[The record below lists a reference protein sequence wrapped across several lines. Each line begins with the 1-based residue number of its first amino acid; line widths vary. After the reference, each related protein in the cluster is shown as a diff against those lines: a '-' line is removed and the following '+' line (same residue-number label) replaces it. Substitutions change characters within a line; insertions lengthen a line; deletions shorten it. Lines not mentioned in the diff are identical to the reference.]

1 MSVTFFGW
9 DVVYDDKSLVLE
21 LGAEQEPQKGDSYT
35 MYHGT
40 NVQTAR
46 LIITNGFRQSP
57 DGMLGPG
64 VYVSRNQQK
73 AERYPL
79 KAPPS
84 NRVVLQLRVNAGRVK
99 RIDKD
104 NHPMQKSWNAAG
116 YDTAWVPPNCGM
128 QSVPSGLEEDCV
140 FDPQRVVVTSIAKA
154 PNPTILAE
162 LKQLVSQKQAGIGRG
177 GDMQVAVA
185 GGVCTL
191 CKRKTTPDHTHSLLP
206 CWGCGQNICTLMTK
220 HTCSAS
226 A

>member
-79 KAPPS
+79 KSPSS

-140 FDPQRVVVTSIAKA
+140 FDPQRVVVTSIF
-154 PNPTILAE
+154 
-162 LKQLVSQKQAGIGRG
+162 LKVQSQK
-177 GDMQVAVA
+177 
-185 GGVCTL
+185 
-191 CKRKTTPDHTHSLLP
+191 PSS
-206 CWGCGQNICTLMTK
+206 TLMNLALMRTATGK
-220 HTCSAS
+220 EDPEIPLPLKISSIELPTSEIAAQINAS
-226 A
+226 EFK